1 MANARMR
8 SSRRYWP
15 RTTGSQTVTVRSK
28 TALIVTV
35 CLAQFMVVLD
45 ATVTNVALPTIGRD
59 LHFSSSDLQW
69 VVTAYTLTFGGLLL
83 LGGRAADL
91 FGRRRLFTLGVSI
104 FTLASLA
111 DALAQSPS
119 ALIMSR
125 ALQGVGAAIVS
136 PAALSIITTSTAE
149 GAERRR
155 ALGIFA
161 AISAGGGGLG
171 LVLGGVL
178 VTYLSWRW
186 VFLVNLPVGA
196 AGVLLARLYVP
207 ESHARERAG
216 SFDVAGAI
224 LVTGGLALFIYAV
237 TEANRYGWGSAQTL
251 GLMAAS
257 LGLIA
262 AFLMVEKRLH
272 APLVR
277 LSIFKIRSVSVSATA
292 TFLLVAGLYSNFFLG
307 SLYLQVVKGHTP
319 LQTGLM
325 FLPQSVC
332 VAVFSGISQRL
343 MGGFTPKLVLTL
355 GLLLDA
361 SGLAYLSG
369 LQVTDSYLTG
379 FLPGLLL
386 VATGLG
392 LAFVPLTMT
401 ATSEAK
407 QDDQGLASG
416 IFNTSQQVGG
426 AVGLAV
432 LAAIASAVTANAHT
446 ASHAVALVSGYTTA
460 FAVAAGITLTAVAVV
475 AALLPASRIRV
486 RAGAVGT
493 SGCHVGTRSAVPLEV
508 GPQPAS
514 TA

>member
-1 MANARMR
+1 VANARMR

-178 VTYLSWRW
+178 VTYLS
-186 VFLVNLPVGA
+186 
-196 AGVLLARLYVP
+196 
-207 ESHARERAG
+207 
-216 SFDVAGAI
+216 
-224 LVTGGLALFIYAV
+224 
-237 TEANRYGWGSAQTL
+237 
-251 GLMAAS
+251 
-257 LGLIA
+257 
-262 AFLMVEKRLH
+262 
-272 APLVR
+272 
-277 LSIFKIRSVSVSATA
+277 
-292 TFLLVAGLYSNFFLG
+292 
-307 SLYLQVVKGHTP
+307 
-319 LQTGLM
+319 
-325 FLPQSVC
+325 
-332 VAVFSGISQRL
+332 
-343 MGGFTPKLVLTL
+343 
-355 GLLLDA
+355 
-361 SGLAYLSG
+361 
-369 LQVTDSYLTG
+369 
-379 FLPGLLL
+379 
-386 VATGLG
+386 
-392 LAFVPLTMT
+392 
-401 ATSEAK
+401 
-407 QDDQGLASG
+407 
-416 IFNTSQQVGG
+416 
-426 AVGLAV
+426 
-432 LAAIASAVTANAHT
+432 
-446 ASHAVALVSGYTTA
+446 
-460 FAVAAGITLTAVAVV
+460 
-475 AALLPASRIRV
+475 
-486 RAGAVGT
+486 
-493 SGCHVGTRSAVPLEV
+493 
-508 GPQPAS
+508 
-514 TA
+514 